1 MASEVARIETA
12 YSYIRLSSKKQL
24 KGTGEHRQTA
34 RTQAICDQMGWQ
46 LSPQTFQDLGVSAFT
61 GENRLTGALA
71 EFIRL
76 AKAGKLAPNPVLILE
91 AWDRFSR
98 QDLDESEKAVLELLR
113 SGVAIHIGFGNRTF
127 TRASTRDLAARV
139 EILVAMKG
147 AFDYSANLSR
157 RVKSAKSRKIS
168 RIADGGTANVREM
181 APRWLNWN
189 NNLNRFETNEK
200 ADLVREIF
208 TKYNAGASIV
218 SIVKDFNQRST
229 PAFRGGKW
237 HTASV
242 RYILS
247 AKTTIGDFKGHSYF
261 PRIVS
266 QQEFDRAQVT
276 LEKNRNRRGR
286 SSNLVNLFRGLI
298 FCSECGFAVT
308 MTRSKGRNYSYYRCT
323 HSVRGACTKRF
334 SLRINLLEEDFFVFV
349 LRQHPEI
356 VVRKDNQPE
365 GTELDSLRLQ
375 KLENDKKKRSL
386 LNLLNDYDDTLL
398 RSKYAELTKESEAI
412 DRKIIETTTVI
423 NDANNLPHAL
433 GNLQE
438 LIDDEDSSDLDKFL
452 GSMVA
457 ALGNRETRVKLA
469 PVIASIVKRIDVN
482 LTTLA
487 IRTTFVNGNVDEHQI
502 IH

>member
-1 MASEVARIETA
+1 M
-12 YSYIRLSSKKQL
+12 
-24 KGTGEHRQTA
+24 
-34 RTQAICDQMGWQ
+34 
-46 LSPQTFQDLGVSAFT
+46 
-61 GENRLTGALA
+61 
-71 EFIRL
+71 
-76 AKAGKLAPNPVLILE
+76 
-91 AWDRFSR
+91 
-98 QDLDESEKAVLELLR
+98 
-113 SGVAIHIGFGNRTF
+113 
-127 TRASTRDLAARV
+127 
-139 EILVAMKG
+139 
-147 AFDYSANLSR
+147 
-157 RVKSAKSRKIS
+157 
-168 RIADGGTANVREM
+168 
-181 APRWLNWN
+181 
-189 NNLNRFETNEK
+189 
-200 ADLVREIF
+200 REIF

-218 SIVKDFNQRST
+218 SIVKDFNRRGT

-242 RYILS
+242 RYILG

-298 FCSECGFAVT
+298 FCSECGFTVT

-323 HSVRGACTKRF
+323 HTIRGSCTQRS

-356 VVRKDNQPE
+356 VVRKDNQTA

-386 LNLLNDYDDTLL
+386 LNLLNDYDDNLL
-398 RSKYAELTKESEAI
+398 RSKYAELTKESGTI
-412 DRKIIETTTVI
+412 DRKLIEMTTAI

-438 LIDDEDSSDLDKFL
+438 LIDDQDSSDLDTFL

-457 ALGNRETRVKLA
+457 ALGDRETRVKLA
-469 PVIASIVKRIDVN
+469 PIIGSIVKRIDVN

>member
-1 MASEVARIETA
+1 MASEVAKIETA

-61 GENRLTGALA
+61 GENRLTGALS

-168 RIADGGTANVREM
+168 RIADGGSANVSEM
-181 APRWLNWN
+181 APCWLDWN
-189 NNLNRFETNEK
+189 NDLNRFEANEK

-208 TKYNAGASIV
+208 TKYNAGDSIV
-218 SIVKDFNQRST
+218 SIVKDFNQRGT

-242 RYILS
+242 RYILG

-261 PRIVS
+261 PKVIS
-266 QQEFDRAQVT
+266 QQDFDRAQVA

-298 FCSECGFAVT
+298 FCSECGFALT
-308 MTRSKGRNYSYYRCT
+308 MTRSKGRKYSYYRCT
-323 HSVRGACTKRF
+323 HSFRGACTQRF
-334 SLRINLLEEDFFVFV
+334 SLRTHLFEEDFFVFV
-349 LRQHPEI
+349 ISQHPEI
-356 VVRKDNQPE
+356 VVRNNDQPLE
-365 GTELDSLRLQ
+365 SELDSLRLQ
-375 KLENDKKKRSL
+375 KLDNERKKKTL
-386 LNLLNDYDDTLL
+386 LSLLNDYDDTLL
-398 RSKYAELTKESEAI
+398 RSKYAELTKESEGI
-412 DRKIIETTTVI
+412 DRKLVETTTAI
-423 NDANNLPHAL
+423 NEANNLPNAL

-438 LIDDEDSSDLDKFL
+438 LINDEDSSGLDEFL
-452 GSMVA
+452 RSLVT
-457 ALGNRETRVKLA
+457 ALGDRQTRVKLA
-469 PVIASIVKRIDVN
+469 PIIGRIIKRLDID
-482 LTTLA
+482 LTTLM
-487 IRTTFVNGNVDEHQI
+487 IRTTFVNGIVKAHQI